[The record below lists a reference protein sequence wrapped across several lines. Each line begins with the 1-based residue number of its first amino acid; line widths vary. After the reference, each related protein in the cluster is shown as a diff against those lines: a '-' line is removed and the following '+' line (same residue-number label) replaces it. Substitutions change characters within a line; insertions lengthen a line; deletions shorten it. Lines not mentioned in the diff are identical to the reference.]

1 VKKLFIISAV
11 LLLFVSIEPRASQ
24 ATDDL
29 PAKLSDSEFWQLVR
43 DLSEPNGQFQYENFV
58 SNEYNLQWVIPTLL
72 AKGQPASAYIGVG
85 PEQNFTYIAALRPKI
100 AFIIDIRR
108 QNLLEHLMYKAIFDL
123 SRNRSDFVSLLFSRK
138 AQTAPNG
145 NATAA
150 ELFRPYQ
157 TADAD
162 RNLFE
167 RNLTKILH
175 RLTVEHKFTLSDDDR
190 KNIRYVYST
199 FSQHGPALDYTI
211 GGFFGFDAPP
221 NYADL
226 MTADDGQGNMRS
238 FLSSE
243 ENFQI
248 VKKLETD
255 NLLIPVVGD
264 FAGPKAVREV
274 GRYITAHHTIV
285 TAFYLS
291 NVERYLF
298 NTAGAWRRFYVNVA
312 LLPYDK
318 DSVFIRSIFDASY
331 GSDSK
336 LSGIDEIMAAFSA
349 SRIRNYGDVIALSH

>member
-1 VKKLFIISAV
+1 MLIV
-11 LLLFVSIEPRASQ
+11 LLTASPWPLH
-24 ATDDL
+24 AADDL
-29 PAKLSDSEFWQLVR
+29 PARLTDSEFWQLIS

-58 SNEYNLQWVIPTLL
+58 SNEYNLQWVIPALL
-72 AKGQPASAYIGVG
+72 ANGHPSSAYIGVG

-100 AFIIDIRR
+100 AFVIDIRR

-138 AQTAPNG
+138 GQADFNERF
-145 NATAA
+145 TAA

-157 TADAD
+157 TAEAD
-162 RNLFE
+162 KNLFE
-167 RNLTKILH
+167 ENLTKIIN
-175 RLTVEHKFTLSDDDR
+175 RLTIDHKFALSDDDR
-190 KNIRYVYST
+190 TNIRYVYST
-199 FSQHGPALDYTI
+199 FSQHGSALDYTV
-211 GGFFGFDAPP
+211 GGFYGFDAPP

-226 MTADDGQGNMRS
+226 MAADDGQGNMRS

-243 ENFQI
+243 ENFQT

-255 NLLIPVVGD
+255 NLIIPVVGD
-264 FAGPKAVREV
+264 FGGPKAVREV
-274 GRYITAHHTIV
+274 GRYIVAHHAVV

-298 NTAGAWRRFYVNVA
+298 NTAGAWRKFYVNVA
-312 LLPYDK
+312 ILPYDK

-336 LSGIDEIMAAFSA
+336 LSGIEEIMTAFSE

>member
-1 VKKLFIISAV
+1 MMKKLFISSV
-11 LLLFVSIEPRASQ
+11 LLLFVTAQPHASRA
-24 ATDDL
+24 ADDL
-29 PAKLSDSEFWQLVR
+29 PARLSDSEFWQLVS

-100 AFIIDIRR
+100 AFVIDIRR

-138 AQTAPNG
+138 GQTAVDE

-150 ELFRPYQ
+150 EIFRPYQ

-167 RNLTKILH
+167 ENLTKILN
-175 RLTVEHKFTLSDDDR
+175 RLTIDHRFALSDDDR

-199 FSQHGPALDYTI
+199 FSQHGPALDYTV
-211 GGFFGFDAPP
+211 GGFYGFDAPP

-238 FLSSE
+238 FLASE
-243 ENFQI
+243 GNFQI
-248 VKKLETD
+248 VRKLETD
-255 NLLIPVVGD
+255 NLIIPVVGD
-264 FAGPKAVREV
+264 FGGPTAVREV
-274 GRYITAHHTIV
+274 GRYITAHHGIV

-298 NTAGAWRRFYVNVA
+298 NTAGAWRKFYVNVA
-312 LLPYDK
+312 VLPYDK
-318 DSVFIRSIFDASY
+318 DGVFIRSIFDASY

-336 LSGIDEIMAAFSA
+336 LSGIDEIMTAFSG

>member
-1 VKKLFIISAV
+1 MNACTSA
-11 LLLFVSIEPRASQ
+11 LLFLLIALLPQSSRA
-24 ATDDL
+24 ADDL
-29 PAKLSDSEFWQLVR
+29 PARLTDSEFWQLVA
-43 DLSEPNGQFQYENFV
+43 DMSEPNGRFQYENFV

-72 AKGQPASAYIGVG
+72 ARGQPPSAYIGVG

-100 AFIIDIRR
+100 AFVIDIRR

-123 SRNRSDFVSLLFSRK
+123 SGKRSDFVSLLFSRK
-138 AQTAPNG
+138 RQTDFNEG
-145 NATAA
+145 STAA

-157 TADAD
+157 TAEAD

-167 RNLTKILH
+167 ENLAKIIN
-175 RLTVEHKFTLSDDDR
+175 RLANDHKFALSDDDR

-199 FSQHGPALDYTI
+199 FSQHGPALDYTV
-211 GGFFGFDAPP
+211 GGFSGFDAPP

-226 MTADDGQGNMRS
+226 MAADDGQGNMRS

-243 ENFQI
+243 ENFQT
-248 VKKLETD
+248 VKKLEAD
-255 NLLIPVVGD
+255 NLIIPVVGD
-264 FAGPKAVREV
+264 FGGPKAVREV
-274 GRYITAHHTIV
+274 GRYIAAHHAIV

-298 NTAGAWRRFYVNVA
+298 NTAGAWRKFYVNVA
-312 LLPYDK
+312 ILPYDK
-318 DSVFIRSIFDASY
+318 NSVFIRSIFDASY

-336 LSGIDEIMAAFSA
+336 LSGIDELMTAFSE